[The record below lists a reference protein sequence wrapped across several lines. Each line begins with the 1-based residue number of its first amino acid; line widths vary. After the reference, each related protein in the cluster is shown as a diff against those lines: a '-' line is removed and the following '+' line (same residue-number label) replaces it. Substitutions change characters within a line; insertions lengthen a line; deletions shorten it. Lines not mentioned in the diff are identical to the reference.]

1 MMRMKTRPYNVLLPM
16 AAIAVA
22 AMATSASAE
31 ERRSEITPYIEA
43 AQVVTKEL
51 SPGSDTLTYSRLA
64 AGVDAR
70 VIGRNTQ
77 GAVSLRYERHI
88 GWQDNASDGDVI
100 SGIGRASVSI
110 VPRTLTMEV
119 GGLAARTRLEAN
131 GSGSLNPFEDTDEVS
146 NVYSVFAGPSLSTA
160 VGDVAVNANYRLGYS
175 RVESPDSVLL
185 TSGGDPVNVFDDS
198 TTHDANVHLATRPGD
213 VLPVGLGVG
222 AGWHREDISNL
233 DQRIDDKHVRADVT
247 IPVTPT
253 LAVVGGVGYEKVR
266 ISSRDVL
273 FDSGGAPVIGDDG
286 RYVTDKSAP
295 RKIAYDVD
303 GVIWDVGVVWRPSD
317 RTTAEAHFGR
327 RYGSTSF
334 YGSFAWQA
342 SRRSSLNIAVYDNVA
357 SLGGRLF
364 TTLEGLPSDFD
375 ALRNPLTGELNGC
388 VGSLEDGTCV
398 NGALGSVR
406 ATAFR
411 GRGIMATYGL
421 NLGRMQAGIGAGYD
435 RRKFITAEDTILA
448 SLDGKADENIWL
460 SAYLNG
466 QIGPRG
472 SFTTNLYASW
482 FDSGLDSDGSS
493 TAFGATAAYSH
504 SLSDHLSAS
513 AAVGVDGIDRKIL
526 DDAWNLSGM
535 VGMRYSF

>member
-1 MMRMKTRPYNVLLPM
+1 MTRMTKRLYSTTLPLAVLATAWVGT
-16 AAIAVA
+16 AAQ
-22 AMATSASAE
+22 AE

-43 AQVVTKEL
+43 AQVVTAEL
-51 SPGSDTLTYSRLA
+51 SPGSDTLTYSRVA

-77 GAVSLRYERHI
+77 GALSLRYERHI

-100 SGIGRASVSI
+100 SGIGRASVAV
-110 VPRTLTMEV
+110 VPHTLSMEV
-119 GGLAARTRLEAN
+119 GGLAARTRLERN
-131 GSGSLNPFEDTDEVS
+131 GGGSLNPFEDNDEVS
-146 NVYSVFAGPSLSTA
+146 NVYSVFAGPSLTTA

-175 RVESPDSVLL
+175 RVESPNSVLL
-185 TSGGDPVNVFDDS
+185 TAGGDPVDVFDDS

-213 VLPVGLGVG
+213 VLPVGLGIG
-222 AGWHREDISNL
+222 AGWRREDISNL

-247 IPVTPT
+247 VPLSPT

-273 FDSGGAPVIGDDG
+273 FDGGGAPVIGDDG
-286 RYVTDKSAP
+286 RYVTDKSEP

-303 GVIWDVGVVWRPSD
+303 GVIWDVGVVWRPSE
-317 RTTAEAHFGR
+317 RTSAEAHFGR

-364 TTLEGLPSDFD
+364 STLEGLPSDFSV
-375 ALRNPLTGELNGC
+375 LRNPLTGELNGC
-388 VGSLEDGTCV
+388 VGSLEDGSCV
-398 NGALGSVR
+398 SGAFGSVR
-406 ATAFR
+406 AAAFR

-421 NLGRMQAGIGAGYD
+421 DLGRMQAGIGAGYD

-460 SAYLNG
+460 NAYLNG
-466 QIGPRG
+466 ELGPRG
-472 SFTTNLYASW
+472 SFTTNLYTSW
-482 FDSGLDSDGSS
+482 FDSGLEVDGSS
-493 TAFGATAAYSH
+493 TAFGATAAYH
-504 SLSDHLSAS
+504 HLLSDHLSAS
-513 AAVGVDGIDRKIL
+513 AAVGIDGIDRKVL
-526 DDAWNLSGM
+526 DDVWNLSGM